1 MSVFV
6 GRKIRTSESLELF
19 QTFPL
24 SLVLDSLGGGTLPS
38 TLWCP
43 GEPLLWYCAMIKS
56 LAFTNGMKMI
66 SADLF
71 LYPVVMMGL

>member
-1 MSVFV
+1 MALFV

-38 TLWCP
+38 TLWCVVP
-43 GEPLLWYCAMIKS
+43 WRATALVLCHDKEPCIYKW
-56 LAFTNGMKMI
+56 NED
-66 SADLF
+66 DLS
-71 LYPVVMMGL
+71 